1 MTIRNAAP
9 AGIWRR
15 AKQTLG
21 KLWQGMINLPDRP
34 EYRDG
39 RSDPFDIPRFP
50 PVLGAISRRTN
61 Q

>member
-39 RSDPFDIPRFP
+39 RSDPFDIPRVP
-50 PVLGAISRRTN
+50 PF
-61 Q
+61 